1 MVEASSPSG
10 SMQAARKKVT
20 KEPRMQNKQA
30 GVVLSRWRV
39 FVIPQDDREESNG
52 NNRSYGD
59 QPQRRCF
66 YCQTKFVYHMEK
78 TREELIDEL
87 KLELNPGS
95 MSVENLI
102 AKMVDKQLE
111 DAAKIEALEKKA
123 DDLSKSVSELE
134 TSKRYWWNECDKKD
148 EVIKKLKFSLKTL
161 SDVSTNICDLW
172 SL

>member
-1 MVEASSPSG
+1 MTAK
-10 SMQAARKKVT
+10 RVT
-20 KEPRMQNKQA
+20 GTIGRTVTSHKED
-30 GVVLSRWRV
+30 V
-39 FVIPQDDREESNG
+39 FIVKLN
-52 NNRSYGD
+52 
-59 QPQRRCF
+59 
-66 YCQTKFVYHMEK
+66 FVYHMEK

-123 DDLSKSVSELE
+123 DELSKSVSELE

-148 EVIKKLKFSLKTL
+148 EVIKKLKFSLKTV
-161 SDVSTNICDLW
+161 SDVSTNICELW